1 MQSFGAALQQY
12 LKTNNLRVEDA
23 AKKFKTTPQNIYN
36 WVNGRNKPSYHS
48 MMIVDK
54 ATDGVLAI
62 SMFNRPARKTKQ

>member
-36 WVNGRNKPSYHS
+36 WVNGRNMPSYCS
-48 MMIVDK
+48 LLIVGE
-54 ATDGVLAI
+54 ATKGALAPG
-62 SMFNRPARKTKQ
+62 MFSRPAKKKK